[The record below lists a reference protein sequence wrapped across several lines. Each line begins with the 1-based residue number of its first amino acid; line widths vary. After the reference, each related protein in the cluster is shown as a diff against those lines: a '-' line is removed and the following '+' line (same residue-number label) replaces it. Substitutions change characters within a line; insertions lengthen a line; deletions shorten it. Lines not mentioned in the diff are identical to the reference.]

1 MSRTRWLPYATLA
14 GGVAVVSIA
23 SILIRY
29 AQSEGT
35 ASLTIAAL
43 RMSFAALLLAPFTC
57 RQARREL
64 TTLSRSDLLLVGAA
78 GLVLA
83 THFAAW
89 ITSLEYTSVAS
100 SAVLVTT
107 NPVWVGVLSWL
118 VLRERPGFGVLAG
131 IVLGLCG
138 SALVFV
144 GEPGMPADPQR
155 APLLGNSLA
164 LGGAMA
170 VSVYLLIGR
179 RLRARV
185 SLWTYVFL
193 VYSTAAVALLLAA
206 LLAGASL
213 WPTPVACGLILLLAA
228 GPQLLGHTAFN
239 HAVRHLPAPL
249 VAVAILGEPIGAAVL
264 AWLLFGEAVNA
275 LQLAG
280 FGLLLAGIV
289 LAAVTESRR
298 ASPAPATPVAAG
310 R

>member
-1 MSRTRWLPYATLA
+1 MSANRWLPYATLA
-14 GGVAVVSIA
+14 GGVAIVSVA

-29 AQSEGT
+29 AHLQGA

-43 RMSFAALLLAPFTC
+43 RMSFAALLLAPFAA
-57 RQARREL
+57 RSARREL
-64 TTLSRSDLLLVGAA
+64 SSLSRPDLLLVGAA

-83 THFAAW
+83 AHFAAW

-107 NPVWVGVLSWL
+107 NPVWVGLLSWI
-118 VLRERPGFGVLAG
+118 VLRERPGLGVFAG
-131 IVLGLCG
+131 IVLGLLG
-138 SALVFV
+138 SVLVFV
-144 GEPGMPADPQR
+144 AGQGA
-155 APLLGNSLA
+155 APDALHAPMLGNALA
-164 LGGAMA
+164 LGGAVA

-179 RLRARV
+179 RLRSRV
-185 SLWTYVFL
+185 SLWTYVLL

-249 VAVAILGEPIGAAVL
+249 VAVAILGEPIGAAAL
-264 AWLLFGEAVNA
+264 AWALFGEPVDA

-289 LAAVTESRR
+289 LAAITESRR
-298 ASPAPATPVAAG
+298 ATPAPADPVPAG

>member
-1 MSRTRWLPYATLA
+1 MNQARWLPYATLA

-83 THFAAW
+83 AHFAAW

-107 NPVWVGVLSWL
+107 NPVWVGLLSWL

-144 GEPGMPADPQR
+144 GEQAVPADPQR

-179 RLRARV
+179 RLRTRL
-185 SLWTYVFL
+185 SLWSYVFL
-193 VYSTAAVALLLAA
+193 VYAAAAITLLVAA
-206 LLAGASL
+206 LVAGVSL

-249 VAVAILGEPIGAAVL
+249 VAVAILGEPIGAAAL
-264 AWLLFGEAVNA
+264 AWAMFGEAVNTA
-275 LQLAG
+275 QLAG

-289 LAAVTESRR
+289 LAAMAESRR
-298 ASPAPATPVAAG
+298 LPPAPADAPSAG

>member
-107 NPVWVGVLSWL
+107 NPVWVGLLSWL

-144 GEPGMPADPQR
+144 GEQAVPADPQR
-155 APLLGNSLA
+155 APLLGNTLA

>member
-1 MSRTRWLPYATLA
+1 MSQARWLPYATLA
-14 GGVAVVSIA
+14 GGVAVVSVA

-29 AQSEGT
+29 AHLEGA

-64 TTLSRSDLLLVGAA
+64 TTLSRSNLLLVGAA

-83 THFAAW
+83 AHFAAW

-107 NPVWVGVLSWL
+107 NPVWVGLLSWL
-118 VLRERPGFGVLAG
+118 VLRERPGLGVLAG

-138 SALVFV
+138 SALVLV
-144 GEPGMPADPQR
+144 GEQGMAADPQR
-155 APLLGNSLA
+155 APLLGNTLA
-164 LGGAMA
+164 LGGAIA

-185 SLWTYVFL
+185 SLWTYVSL
-193 VYSTAAVALLLAA
+193 VYATAAVALLLAA

-280 FGLLLAGIV
+280 FSLLLAGIV

-298 ASPAPATPVAAG
+298 ASPAPATPVPAG

>member
-1 MSRTRWLPYATLA
+1 MSQARWLPYATLA

-29 AQSEGT
+29 AQGEGT

-43 RMSFAALLLAPFTC
+43 RMGFAALLLAPFT
-57 RQARREL
+57 ARRAVREAAG
-64 TTLSRSDLLLVGAA
+64 LSRSDLLLVGAA

-83 THFAAW
+83 AHFAAW

-107 NPVWVGVLSWL
+107 NPVWVGLLSWL
-118 VLRERPGFGVLAG
+118 VLRERPGPGVLAG

-138 SALVFV
+138 SVLVFLA
-144 GEPGMPADPQR
+144 EPGTATDPQR
-155 APLLGNSLA
+155 APLLGNGLA

-179 RLRARV
+179 HLRTRV
-185 SLWTYVFL
+185 SLWSYVFL
-193 VYSTAAVALLLAA
+193 VYATAAIALLLAA
-206 LLAGASL
+206 MLAGVVL

-249 VAVAILGEPIGAAVL
+249 VAVAILGEPIGAAML
-264 AWLLFGEAVNA
+264 AWAMFGETVNA

-289 LAAVTESRR
+289 LAAVAESHR
-298 ASPAPATPVAAG
+298 SPPAPADTPRAG

>member
-155 APLLGNSLA
+155 APLLGNTLA
-164 LGGAMA
+164 LGGAIA

-179 RLRARV
+179 RLRTRI
-185 SLWTYVFL
+185 SLWSYVFL